1 MVLSLP
7 RAPLP
12 PFDAAQGRLVLPAVR
27 GRALFRAK
35 AAGTPRKS
43 ISNGKTSEMKK
54 IVVTGGSGR
63 LGQFVIRDL
72 LANGYQVLSLDRVP
86 PQEKLCA
93 SWLADL
99 RHSGDLFEAMRESY
113 GVIHLGAYQ
122 APNLAPD
129 AETLSNNVSATYNVL
144 RAAADVRV
152 KKVVI
157 ASSTAAFGFIYAK
170 NLWAPEYLPLDED
183 HPSKPQD
190 SYGLSKVLGEHIAD
204 SIVTVH
210 KDMTVSSL
218 RFPGVNFDLS
228 YESFKARWRNPRSRT
243 SGFWTY
249 IDARDAAM
257 TCRLALEA
265 KFTGHEVFIASAPKN
280 CMIQPT
286 IELIKKYLPHGAK
299 IKKVSGTHWSCVD
312 SAKARRMLGFKPQHL
327 WQDYLTEG
335 QAKA

>member
-1 MVLSLP
+1 
-7 RAPLP
+7 
-12 PFDAAQGRLVLPAVR
+12 
-27 GRALFRAK
+27 
-35 AAGTPRKS
+35 
-43 ISNGKTSEMKK
+43 MKK

-72 LANGYQVLSLDRVP
+72 IAHGYQVLSIDRIP
-86 PQEKLCA
+86 PREKLCT

-99 RHSGDLFEAMRESY
+99 RQSGDLFEAMRGAY

-129 AETLSNNVSATYNVL
+129 AETLSNNVCSTYNVL
-144 RAAADVRV
+144 RAAADLKVN
-152 KKVVI
+152 KVVI

-170 NLWAPEYLPLDED
+170 DLWAPLYLPLDEN

-190 SYGLSKVLGEHIAD
+190 SYGLSKALGEQIAD
-204 SIVTVH
+204 STATVH
-210 KDMTVSSL
+210 KEMMISSL

-228 YESFKARWRNPRSRT
+228 YENFRERWRNPRSRA

-286 IELIKKYLPHGAK
+286 LELIKEYLPKGAK
-299 IKKVSGTHWSCVD
+299 IKKMSGTHWSCVD
-312 SAKARRMLGFKPQHL
+312 SAKARRMLGFDPQHV
-327 WQDYLTEG
+327 WQDYLKEG
-335 QAKA
+335 ETIRA

>member
-1 MVLSLP
+1 
-7 RAPLP
+7 
-12 PFDAAQGRLVLPAVR
+12 
-27 GRALFRAK
+27 
-35 AAGTPRKS
+35 
-43 ISNGKTSEMKK
+43 MKK
-54 IVVTGGSGR
+54 VVVTGGSGR

-72 LANGYQVLSLDRVP
+72 LAHGYAVLSLDRVP
-86 PQEKLCA
+86 PREKLCP

-99 RHSGDLFEAMRESY
+99 RHLGDLFEAMRESY

-129 AETLSNNVSATYNVL
+129 AETFSNNVSSTYNVL
-144 RAAADVRV
+144 RAATDLGVG
-152 KKVVI
+152 KVVI
-157 ASSTAAFGFIYAK
+157 ASSTAGFGFIYAK
-170 NLWAPEYLPLDED
+170 DLRAPLYLPLDEN

-190 SYGLSKVLGEHIAD
+190 SYGLSKVLGEQIAD
-204 SIVTVH
+204 CIVTVH
-210 KDMTVSSL
+210 KEMTISSL

-228 YESFKARWRNPRSRT
+228 YESFRERWRNPQSRA

-286 IELIKKYLPHGAK
+286 SELIKEYLPKGAK
-299 IKKVSGTHWSCVD
+299 IKKMSGTHWSCVD
-312 SAKARRMLGFKPQHL
+312 SAKARRMLGFEPQHV
-327 WQDYLTEG
+327 WQDYLKEG
-335 QAKA
+335 ETIRD

>member
-1 MVLSLP
+1 
-7 RAPLP
+7 
-12 PFDAAQGRLVLPAVR
+12 
-27 GRALFRAK
+27 
-35 AAGTPRKS
+35 
-43 ISNGKTSEMKK
+43 MKK

-72 LANGYQVLSLDRVP
+72 IAHGYQVLSIDRIP
-86 PQEKLCA
+86 PREKLCT

-99 RHSGDLFEAMRESY
+99 RQSGDLFEAMRGAY

-129 AETLSNNVSATYNVL
+129 AETLSNNVSSTYNVL
-144 RAAADVRV
+144 RAAADLKVN
-152 KKVVI
+152 KVVI

-170 NLWAPEYLPLDED
+170 QLWAPEYLPLDED

-204 SIVTVH
+204 SIVAVH
-210 KDMTVSSL
+210 KQMAISSL
-218 RFPGVNFDLS
+218 RFPGVIFDLS
-228 YESFKARWRNPRSRT
+228 YESFRERWRNPQSRA

-257 TCRLALEA
+257 TCRMALEA

-280 CMIQPT
+280 CMVQPT
-286 IELIKKYLPHGAK
+286 LELIKEYLPKGAK
-299 IKKVSGTHWSCVD
+299 IKKMSGTHWSCVD
-312 SAKARRMLGFKPQHL
+312 SDKARRMLGFEPQHV
-327 WQDYLTEG
+327 WQDYLKEG
-335 QAKA
+335 ETIRA

>member
-1 MVLSLP
+1 MCGG
-7 RAPLP
+7 A
-12 PFDAAQGRLVLPAVR
+12 
-27 GRALFRAK
+27 RAK
-35 AAGTPRKS
+35 AAGTPGKS

-86 PQEKLCA
+86 PREKLCT

-228 YESFKARWRNPRSRT
+228 YESFKERWCNPRSRT

-265 KFTGHEVFIASAPKN
+265 KFTGHEVFIVSATKN

-286 IELIKKYLPHGAK
+286 MELIKKYLPHGAK

-335 QAKA
+335 QVKLG